1 MTRLPQI
8 LITAL
13 ATIALVAGCAT
24 TTPDIEPDV
33 ATTLQNQ
40 VVLVAEEAASGNHQA
55 ALDRLNDLQAE
66 LDEAEA
72 AETVQPARV
81 DAIQVGIDAVRADLT
96 VLIAAAEEAAAA
108 ELAAEQARQDAADK
122 AAEEEAAKAAE
133 EEAKQA
139 EKEAREA
146 EKQAEKE
153 AKEEEEEGEESGGP
167 GNGNG
172 PGKDEEQP

>member
-72 AETVQPARV
+72 AQTIQPARV

-108 ELAAEQARQDAADK
+108 ELAAEQAKQDAADK
-122 AAEEEAAKAAE
+122 AAEEAADKAAE
-133 EEAKQA
+133 EAAKQA
-139 EKEAREA
+139 EKDAREA
-146 EKQAEKE
+146 EKEAERQAREDEKNN
-153 AKEEEEEGEESGGP
+153 EEPGGP

-172 PGKDEEQP
+172 PGSGDDED

>member
-33 ATTLQNQ
+33 ATTLRNQ

-72 AETVQPARV
+72 AQTIQPARV

-108 ELAAEQARQDAADK
+108 ELAAEQAKQDAADK
-122 AAEEEAAKAAE
+122 AAEEAADQAAE
-133 EEAKQA
+133 EAAKQA
-139 EKEAREA
+139 EKDAREA
-146 EKQAEKE
+146 EKEAERQAREDEKNN
-153 AKEEEEEGEESGGP
+153 EEPGGP

-172 PGKDEEQP
+172 PGSGDDED

>member
-66 LDEAEA
+66 LDEAKA
-72 AETVQPARV
+72 AQTVQPARV

-108 ELAAEQARQDAADK
+108 ELAAEQAKQDAADK
-122 AAEEEAAKAAE
+122 AAEEAADKAAE
-133 EEAKQA
+133 EAAKQA
-139 EKEAREA
+139 EKDAREA
-146 EKQAEKE
+146 EKEAERQAREDEKNN
-153 AKEEEEEGEESGGP
+153 EEPGGP

-172 PGKDEEQP
+172 PGSGDDED

>member
-66 LDEAEA
+66 LDEAKA
-72 AETVQPARV
+72 AQTVQPARV
-81 DAIQVGIDAVRADLT
+81 DAIQAGIDAVRADLT

-122 AAEEEAAKAAE
+122 AAEEAADKAAE
-133 EEAKQA
+133 EAAKQA
-139 EKEAREA
+139 EKDAREA
-146 EKQAEKE
+146 EKEAERQAREDEKNN
-153 AKEEEEEGEESGGP
+153 EEPGGP

-172 PGKDEEQP
+172 PGSGDDED

>member
-72 AETVQPARV
+72 AQTVQPARV

-108 ELAAEQARQDAADK
+108 ELAAEQAKQDAADK
-122 AAEEEAAKAAE
+122 AAEEAADKAAE
-133 EEAKQA
+133 EAAKQA
-139 EKEAREA
+139 EKDAREA
-146 EKQAEKE
+146 EKEAERQAREDEKNN
-153 AKEEEEEGEESGGP
+153 EEPGGP

-172 PGKDEEQP
+172 PGSGDDED

>member
-66 LDEAEA
+66 LDEAKA

-108 ELAAEQARQDAADK
+108 ELAAEQAKQDAADK
-122 AAEEEAAKAAE
+122 AAEEAADKAAE
-133 EEAKQA
+133 EAAKQA
-139 EKEAREA
+139 EKDAREA
-146 EKQAEKE
+146 EKEAERQAREDEKNN
-153 AKEEEEEGEESGGP
+153 EEPGGP

-172 PGKDEEQP
+172 PGSGDDED

>member
-40 VVLVAEEAASGNHQA
+40 VVLVAGEAASGNHQA

-72 AETVQPARV
+72 AQTIQPARV

-108 ELAAEQARQDAADK
+108 ELAAEQAKQDAADK
-122 AAEEEAAKAAE
+122 AAEEAADKAAE
-133 EEAKQA
+133 EAAKQA
-139 EKEAREA
+139 EKDAREA
-146 EKQAEKE
+146 EKEAERQAREDEKNN
-153 AKEEEEEGEESGGP
+153 EEPGGP

-172 PGKDEEQP
+172 PGSGDDED